1 MGGSRA
7 QWPHFEQFDG
17 DAAAGTLPRRF
28 RSRQASTDDAN
39 FLMQVDFHFISVSR
53 ASIFMRRQ
61 RTSAN
66 LFIIGRDTEE
76 RIPWLELV

>member
-1 MGGSRA
+1 MGWSRA
-7 QWPHFEQFDG
+7 QRPHFEQFDG
-17 DAAAGTLPRRF
+17 GATAGTLPRRF
-28 RSRQASTDDAN
+28 RSCQASTDDAD

-53 ASIFMRRQ
+53 VSIFKRRQ

-76 RIPWLELV
+76 RISWLELV